1 MRISV
6 ESAQI
11 LVAPFLLVFLF
22 YFHLIHLLPL
32 IEIANIPIIAM
43 IYTTTPA
50 SYAPKNGTFPDVAFE
65 TTRAG
70 KISNPYR

>member
-11 LVAPFLLVFLF
+11 LVTPFLLVFLF

-32 IEIANIPIIAM
+32 IEIANMAIMAI

-50 SYAPKNGTFPDVAFE
+50 EYAPMNGTFPDVAFE

-70 KISNPYR
+70 K